1 MKRFIVYSL
10 MSCLFAQ
17 IDYETE
23 IQTLFNNNCISCH
36 GNSGGLSL
44 ESYANLMTGGNSGT
58 VIISGDHSNSLL
70 WERINNG
77 QMPPNGQL
85 PSSNIDLIA
94 AWIDEGALEELNT
107 KNNKA
112 SPELFTLHQ
121 NYPNPFNP
129 VTNLDYDLPEDS
141 FVNLT
146 VYDML
151 GNVVNN
157 LVNKNQG
164 SGPKSVQWDATNNQ
178 GQPVSAGVYL
188 YSIEAGE
195 FRQTRKMI
203 LLK

>member
-1 MKRFIVYSL
+1 

-23 IQTLFNNNCISCH
+23 IQTIFNNNCISCH

-70 WERINNG
+70 WEKINNG
-77 QMPPNGQL
+77 QMPPNNQL

-94 AWIDEGALEELNT
+94 AWIDEGALEELNI

-112 SPELFTLHQ
+112 LPERFTLHQ

-129 VTNLDYDLPEDS
+129 VTNLDYDLPEDAM
-141 FVNLT
+141 VNIT
-146 VYDML
+146 VFDMM
-151 GNVVNN
+151 GKVVRT
-157 LVNKNQG
+157 LVNDQQSAGYKTL
-164 SGPKSVQWDATNNQ
+164 QWNAMSNS
-178 GQPVSAGVYL
+178 GQPVSSGL
-188 YSIEAGE
+188 YIYTIQVGE
-195 FRQTRKMI
+195 FSKTRKMI

>member
-1 MKRFIVYSL
+1 

-23 IQTLFNNNCISCH
+23 IQTIFNNNCISCH

-70 WERINNG
+70 WEKINNG
-77 QMPPNGQL
+77 QMPPNNQL

-94 AWIDEGALEELNT
+94 AWIDEGALEELNI

-112 SPELFTLHQ
+112 LPERFTLHQ
-121 NYPNPFNP
+121 NYPNPFNT
-129 VTNLDYDLPEDS
+129 VTKLDYDLPEDAM
-141 FVNLT
+141 VNIT
-146 VYDML
+146 VFDMM
-151 GNVVNN
+151 GKVVRT
-157 LVNKNQG
+157 LVNDQQSAGYKTL
-164 SGPKSVQWDATNNQ
+164 QWNAMSNS
-178 GQPVSAGVYL
+178 GQPVSSGL
-188 YSIEAGE
+188 YIYTIQTGE
-195 FRQTRKMI
+195 FSKTRKMI

>member
-1 MKRFIVYSL
+1 

-23 IQTLFNNNCISCH
+23 IQTIFNNNCINCH

-44 ESYANLMTGGNSGT
+44 DSYASLMTGGNSGS

-70 WERINNG
+70 WGKINSG

-85 PSSNIDLIA
+85 SSSNINLIA
-94 AWIDEGALEELNT
+94 VWIDEGALEELNT

-112 SPELFTLHQ
+112 SSEIFTLHQ

-129 VTNLDYDLPEDS
+129 VTNLDYEIPEDAM
-141 FVNLT
+141 VNIT
-146 VYDML
+146 VFDMM
-151 GNVVNN
+151 GKVVRT
-157 LVNKNQG
+157 LV
-164 SGPKSVQWDATNNQ
+164 SGQQSAGYKTLQWNATSNI
-178 GQPVSAGVYL
+178 GQPISAGLYI
-188 YSIEAGE
+188 YSIQAGE
-195 FRQTRKMI
+195 FSQTRKMI

>member
-1 MKRFIVYSL
+1 

-23 IQTLFNNNCISCH
+23 IQTIFNNNCISCH

-70 WERINNG
+70 WEKINNG
-77 QMPPNGQL
+77 QMPPNNQL

-94 AWIDEGALEELNT
+94 AWIDEGALEELNI

-112 SPELFTLHQ
+112 LPERFTLHQ

-129 VTNLDYDLPEDS
+129 VTNFDYDLPEDAM
-141 FVNLT
+141 VNIT
-146 VYDML
+146 VFDMM
-151 GNVVNN
+151 GKVVRT
-157 LVNKNQG
+157 LVNDQQSAGYKTL
-164 SGPKSVQWDATNNQ
+164 QWNAMSNS
-178 GQPVSAGVYL
+178 GQPVSSGL
-188 YSIEAGE
+188 YIYTIQTGE
-195 FRQTRKMI
+195 FSKTRKMI

>member
-23 IQTLFNNNCISCH
+23 IQTIFNNNCISCH

-70 WERINNG
+70 WQKINSG
-77 QMPPNGQL
+77 QMPPNSQL
-85 PSSNIDLIA
+85 SSPNIDLIA

-107 KNNKA
+107 KSNKA
-112 SPELFTLHQ
+112 SPERFTLHQ

-129 VTNLDYDLPEDS
+129 VTNLDYDLPEDAM
-141 FVNLT
+141 VNIT
-146 VYDML
+146 VFDMM
-151 GNVVNN
+151 GKVVRT
-157 LVNKNQG
+157 LVNDQQSAGYKTL
-164 SGPKSVQWDATNNQ
+164 QWNATSNS
-178 GQPVSAGVYL
+178 GQPISSGL
-188 YSIEAGE
+188 YIYTIQAGE
-195 FRQTRKMI
+195 FSKTRKMI
-203 LLK
+203 LIK